1 MSGVTRQGL
10 NSQPGGPTCFSPDF
24 SNDLIPILHDS
35 AQMTETRHF
44 TSTTF
49 VVRDD
54 AVLLH
59 WHAKVQAWLPPGGHI
74 EPNEDPLQAA
84 IREALEETGLDV
96 ELVPT
101 SPPPPV
107 ESLPHVPTP
116 YSIMIEDIQDPVAG
130 PHKHIDFIYFT
141 IPADPDQLPVDG
153 WHWFTRSDLESGESR
168 AAPTG
173 RNEEPPEDVLNLG
186 LAALDTVRDRPAG

>member
-1 MSGVTRQGL
+1 
-10 NSQPGGPTCFSPDF
+10 
-24 SNDLIPILHDS
+24 
-35 AQMTETRHF
+35 MTDAPETRHF

-59 WHAKVQAWLPPGGHI
+59 WHAKVQAWLPPGGHV

-84 IREALEETGLDV
+84 VREALEETGLDV
-96 ELVPT
+96 VLVPT

-107 ESLPHVPTP
+107 KSLPHVPVP
-116 YSIMIEDIQDPVAG
+116 HSIMIEDIQDPVDG

-141 IPADPDQLPVDG
+141 VPSNPDQTPVGG
-153 WHWFTRSDLESGESR
+153 WHWFTRADLESGTSR
-168 AAPTG
+168 ATPTG
-173 RNEEPPEDVLNLG
+173 RDEEPPEDVLNLG
-186 LAALDTVRDRPAG
+186 LAALDVVRDRPAG